1 MKEILSFRDRY
12 AKLTRQELREKIKHE
27 LAFRQELEALYE
39 RATGLKLNKSC
50 SDCWM
55 DAYIVLMTIKQIT
68 TMQEKNFE
76 LKAGALLI
84 DVVSHDNAK
93 LCSRHNLT
101 DELALYHLKTNPAC
115 RKKFSKVPENL
126 DELLAAMDTASD
138 ETDPTGTGEGQDG
151 EGANNES
158 GEGQEGA
165 NNESGDDSDSNATQS
180 GDDNKDE
187 AEHAK
192 NLEVAKNAVSQA
204 KRNLSL
210 WQNKLKEAEEAS
222 VKDEGR
228 IKEAKAKVNSATEL
242 LKEAQEAL
250 KKLEA

>member
-138 ETDPTGTGEGQDG
+138 ETDPIGTGEGQDG
-151 EGANNES
+151 
-158 GEGQEGA
+158 EGA

-210 WQNKLKEAEEAS
+210 WQNKLKEAEEAG

-228 IKEAKAKVNSATEL
+228 IEEAKAKVNSATEL

>member
-138 ETDPTGTGEGQDG
+138 ETDPIGTGEGQDG
-151 EGANNES
+151 
-158 GEGQEGA
+158 EGA

-210 WQNKLKEAEEAS
+210 WQNKLKEAEEAG